1 MHYTDPIVHV
11 LLLVGLV
18 LIQNPCIREFP
29 PYTFALCLKIAFC
42 RLKDLVKSSE
52 MLKPMLKQEPTL
64 TYEVL
69 YCKAESYSGWVFTL
83 QSLGFFK
90 EPSNKKS
97 KYSENS
103 IKIFLT

>member
-1 MHYTDPIVHV
+1 MLFSGISLETLLNRIKMHYTDPIVHV

-29 PYTFALCLKIAFC
+29 PYTFALCIKIALC

-52 MLKPMLKQEPTL
+52 MLKRMLKQEPTL

-69 YCKAESYSGWVFTL
+69 YCKAVSYSGWIFTL
-83 QSLGFFK
+83 QSLFF
-90 EPSNKKS
+90 
-97 KYSENS
+97 
-103 IKIFLT
+103 